1 MSSGSGGR
9 SGRPGGRGG
18 GGRGSSSV
26 AQIDERIE
34 RKMDQQRQMMSG
46 KGSKSSSRGHPSRNN
61 SSRGQLSDDQDAQM
75 QRKKQQANTTAGS
88 ASASASASG
97 GSASRQSAGRSQS
110 SRRNNNNRKKTTATT
125 AAAGGSGGGGGG
137 GDDDDGDDRYN
148 NEDDDRKL
156 ASKGSSGKG
165 KGGKDFDKEND
176 DDDNEPKKKPK
187 GLIGKIN
194 AKIEE
199 RDRKQAEKLW
209 EERRKAKAEEKQ
221 RRKDAGIDS
230 DDEDDP
236 EHETFRIEVPE
247 DAVPGEMFTALA
259 GETFVRLMCPES
271 VSPGEILQLTVPKQK
286 KDQGIPPDSENVRRV
301 PGTEDAEGRWQYLVK
316 LPDELEGPGQRI
328 PITIR
333 GMQLVVTV
341 PENAEPGSVVKIR
354 PPAALKK
361 AGTGKKIKDETMQ
374 LFEVVVPKG
383 VKPGNPFALLAGGVR
398 VQVQCP
404 WNAKPGMK
412 IRFNLPKV
420 LLQQNEEDACA
431 ATKIKNSFDKDG
443 WSRTIRVSDMKFQWV
458 RLDGS
463 GAIDVKTRFDSQ
475 NSAYVRELTESDGDI
490 ATPHLC
496 KGDLKLIAA
505 NDQNAVTDS
514 SITDPE
520 TDEDIVSFA
529 DIAAAQIMDY
539 EDKAQWFL
547 DMCQRLSTH
556 WEEGHIG
563 LAVRRDYLLHDSM
576 VAVLSLPR
584 DAFHKTWRFEFIG
597 EAGLDAGG
605 LTREWF
611 QLVTEQLFDPDI
623 GLWVQSA
630 DNQMLL
636 DINPASKW
644 CCPEDHLKMFR
655 FLGTCIL
662 RAFVCALV
670 SKSGDPHVP

>member
-1 MSSGSGGR
+1 
-9 SGRPGGRGG
+9 
-18 GGRGSSSV
+18 V
-26 AQIDERIE
+26 ARIDERIE
-34 RKMDQQRQMMSG
+34 RKMDQQRHMA
-46 KGSKSSSRGHPSRNN
+46 N
-61 SSRGQLSDDQDAQM
+61 GQRRAPGNDQQTQQAQI
-75 QRKKQQANTTAGS
+75 QKKKQQAGTGAGS
-88 ASASASASG
+88 RPTSAGKSG
-97 GSASRQSAGRSQS
+97 SGNKSGRQSTGRSQS
-110 SRRNNNNRKKTTATT
+110 SRRQQNKKTSAG
-125 AAAGGSGGGGGG
+125 AGGSGGGKGD
-137 GDDDDGDDRYN
+137 GDDDD
-148 NEDDDRKL
+148 DDDGGKKP
-156 ASKGSSGKG
+156 AAKGLGKG
-165 KGGKDFDKEND
+165 AD
-176 DDDNEPKKKPK
+176 DDSDDDGVPKKKPK
-187 GLIGKIN
+187 GLMGKIN

-209 EERRKAKAEEKQ
+209 EERKKAKAEEKQ
-221 RRKDAGIDS
+221 RRKDAGIES

-247 DAVPGEMFTALA
+247 DAVPGEIFTALA
-259 GETFVRLMCPES
+259 GETFVRLMCPEH
-271 VSPGEILQLTVPKQK
+271 VSPGEVLQLTVPKQK
-286 KDQGIPPDSENVRRV
+286 KDKGIPPDSENVRRV

-316 LPDELEGPGQRI
+316 LPDELEGAGQRI

-420 LLQQNEEDACA
+420 LLQQNAEDASEL
-431 ATKIKNSFDKDG
+431 TKIKNSFDKDG

-463 GAIDVKTRFDSQ
+463 GAIDTKTRFDSK
-475 NSAYVRELTESDGDI
+475 NSAYVRELTETDADI
-490 ATPHLC
+490 ATPNLC
-496 KGDLKLIAA
+496 NGEIKLIAA
-505 NDQNAVTDS
+505 NDQNAVTES

-547 DMCQRLSTH
+547 DMCQKVRPVSSVFL
-556 WEEGHIG
+556 HIIM
-563 LAVRRDYLLHDSM
+563 SM
-576 VAVLSLPR
+576 PYR
-584 DAFHKTWRFEFIG
+584 H
-597 EAGLDAGG
+597 
-605 LTREWF
+605 
-611 QLVTEQLFDPDI
+611 
-623 GLWVQSA
+623 
-630 DNQMLL
+630 
-636 DINPASKW
+636 
-644 CCPEDHLKMFR
+644 
-655 FLGTCIL
+655 
-662 RAFVCALV
+662 
-670 SKSGDPHVP
+670 